1 MFLRKSNHWWSTTI
15 FVLLFGVSSIGNF
28 SSAQTQTEDEE
39 QEETEGN
46 YYQEPNIWD
55 RLAPG
60 GNFSLQ
66 FGSITFVDVSPM
78 IGYRFTNNFVAG
90 PGFTYRYLKYRGF
103 EATSTYGPRAFARYI
118 IRRQF
123 FLQADYESLSVQFVT
138 GDPQEPTIREWVPG
152 FFIGGG
158 LFQPIGQRSGF
169 MIAAMYNLSHD
180 NLRSPYNSPWVFNVG
195 FTF

>member
-1 MFLRKSNHWWSTTI
+1 MFMCLRKSNQWWI
-15 FVLLFGVSSIGNF
+15 AAVFAILFGIF
-28 SSAQTQTEDEE
+28 STKFLTPAHAQTEKE
-39 QEETEGN
+39 EETDGG
-46 YYQEPNIWD
+46 YYEKPAIWD

-66 FGSITFVDVSPM
+66 FGSITFIDVSPLL
-78 IGYRFTNNFVAG
+78 GYRFTNNFVAG
-90 PGFTYRYLKYRGF
+90 PGFTYRYLKYQGF

-123 FLQADYESLSVQFVT
+123 FIQTDYESLSVQFVT
-138 GDPQEPTIREWVPG
+138 GDPQEPLIREWVPG

-158 LFQPIGQRSGF
+158 LFQPIGQRAGF